1 MRFIP
6 LFLICLVACLLC
18 IDTTGRF
25 TFHCLISP
33 LLTAFFISWP
43 TKFLP
48 HRIRESVQFIIGE
61 LFILICLVDCYC
73 QEILF
78 TPITP
83 QILSNV
89 FLSNLREI
97 NEFCSTFIGFYV
109 LSYWRISA
117 LLLLCLILPIG
128 LLYNHGIPEL
138 CYFGR
143 KCSGRKFLIL
153 LLMFCI
159 ACEIQPSYRFVQLF
173 YQHRDL
179 QNMEGLIF
187 RHYHE
192 EIPTPLHRFVFACYS
207 LKQSSYVLDK
217 IKASTFSVQI
227 DSCSYQSPHI
237 VLVIGESYNKHHS
250 TLYGY
255 QLPTTP
261 LQQKRNDNA
270 ELFVFD
276 NVVSP
281 WNITSNVFLDIFSV
295 WEYGMTTA
303 IDEMPLFPILFRRA
317 GYSVNFFS
325 NQYLLNG
332 FRKGT
337 TNQAGHFFLADSEMS
352 DSLFTY
358 RNRRSGKFDLGLVEQ
373 VKHFKNEHQLDSYT
387 LDIIHLIGQHFEYS
401 LRYPQTVRAFSMKN
415 YADKNIDDDAKE
427 IIMQYDNATHYN
439 DIVLDSILAMYDYE
453 EAIVIYVA
461 DHGEEVYDELPVHGR
476 LFQEPTKFQAK
487 NEFEVPMWIWCSR
500 SYQEKHPDI
509 VAAIRSSTSKEFLTD
524 GLSQVLLY
532 LAGIK
537 CKWSNENRNILSPR
551 YQSKQRIIGGS
562 VDYDNLMK

>member
-6 LFLICLVACLLC
+6 LFLTCLVACLLC

-33 LLTAFFISWP
+33 LLTAIFISWP
-43 TKFLP
+43 TNFLP
-48 HRIRESVQFIIGE
+48 HRIREIVQFFIGE

-73 QEILF
+73 QEILL

-83 QILSNV
+83 QIISNV

-117 LLLLCLILPIG
+117 LLLLCMILPIG
-128 LLYNHGIPEL
+128 LLYNHGIPKL
-138 CYFGR
+138 NHLGR
-143 KCSGRKFLIL
+143 RSVVL

-159 ACEIQPSYRFVQLF
+159 ACEVQPSYRFIQLF
-173 YQHRDL
+173 FHHRDL

-207 LKQSSYVLDK
+207 LRQSSYVLDN
-217 IKASTFSVQI
+217 IKVSTFSVQI
-227 DSCSYQSPHI
+227 DSCSYLSPHI

-261 LQQKRNDNA
+261 LQQKRNDND

-358 RNRRSGKFDLGLVEQ
+358 RNRRPSKFDLGLVEQ
-373 VKHFKNEHQLDSYT
+373 VKQFKVEHQLSIYT
-387 LDIIHLIGQHFEYS
+387 LDIIHLVGQHFDYS
-401 LRYPQTVRAFSMKN
+401 LRCPPTDWAFSIED
-415 YADKNIDDDAKE
+415 YANKGINDDSKK

-439 DIVLDSILAMYDYE
+439 DIVLDSIITMYGHE
-453 EAIVIYVA
+453 EAIIIYVA

-500 SYQEKHPDI
+500 SYQEKHHDL
-509 VAAIRSSTSKEFLTD
+509 VQDIRSSTSKSFLTD
-524 GLSQVLLY
+524 GMPQVLLY

-537 CKWSNENRNILSPR
+537 CKWSNEKRNILSSR
-551 YQSKQRIIGGS
+551 YQPKQRIIGGS